1 MHLNIPVGRLTYVRI
16 GFWSKTTV
24 LEPYCV
30 FSPQNAND
38 VAAALGIL
46 KSTQTQ
52 FAVRGNGHMT
62 VKGAASTNQGV
73 LIALTEL
80 RETTM
85 NPEQTIASVG
95 PGLTWFDVYNWI
107 EPYGKAVLGG
117 RYAPVGVLG
126 YLLGG
131 GISYYSGQYGWAANS
146 VLSYGLVTAD
156 SKILNVSKTSYP
168 DLFWALKGGSGNFG
182 VVTRFDLAT
191 YPGLDVYAGTVK
203 YDSSATASFME
214 ALEAFVSP
222 GGGIDDPY
230 SAILPNVFIDPQ
242 SGEMT
247 TMAFIFNNANDTSS
261 FKNFT
266 TLTTLINTASRRPY
280 NNFIAESVSSGNR
293 SFRYVRCYTVI
304 VC

>member
-1 MHLNIPVGRLTYVRI
+1 M
-16 GFWSKTTV
+16 
-24 LEPYCV
+24 EPYCV

-38 VAAALGIL
+38 VAAALGML

-52 FAVRGNGHMT
+52 FAVRGNGYMT
-62 VKGAASTNQGV
+62 VKGAASTNQVV
-73 LIALTEL
+73 LIALTNL

-95 PGLTWFDVYNWI
+95 PGLSWFDVYNWI
-107 EPYGKAVLGG
+107 EPYGKAFLGG
-117 RYAPVGVLG
+117 RYAPVGVSG
-126 YLLGG
+126 FLLGG
-131 GISYYSGQYGWAANS
+131 GISYYSGQYGWAANN
-146 VLSYGLVTAD
+146 VLGYELVTAD
-156 SKILNVSKTSYP
+156 SKILNVGQTSYP
-168 DLFWALKGGSGNFG
+168 DLFWALKGGSVNFG

-191 YPGLDVYAGTVK
+191 YPGLDDYAGTVT
-203 YDSSATASFME
+203 YDAFATASFVE

-230 SAILPNVFIDPQ
+230 SAILPNVDIDPQ

-247 TMAFIFNNANDTSS
+247 ANAFIFNNANDASS

-266 TLTTLINTASRRPY
+266 TLTTLTNTASRSPY
-280 NNFIAESVSSGNR
+280 NNFITESVSSGNR

-304 VC
+304 G